1 MCKFEIPYEMPTA
14 LRYAWY
20 LYYIPMLLLPTVSLY
35 LAFYIRQ
42 PENYKLPERRCL
54 LFFPALFLIGIV
66 LTNDLHQLVFTFPEG
81 RLGEAA
87 SYEVGVY
94 GYGAMYYA
102 IVAWDLGCL
111 LAALLIIL
119 LRCRK
124 IKNRKMLWMPFG
136 AYGLSVVY
144 GIAYYLNLPFWK
156 IFSSDMTAALC
167 LLFALIIE
175 SCIQCGLI
183 PSNTGYAQLF
193 AASTISAQ
201 ITDQS
206 GKCIYQSQD
215 SECIAPEI
223 VRQVVQCPIMLENGI
238 RLSGKLILGGY
249 VLWKENLSEL
259 QEIVRELEDRK
270 EELKDANLI
279 EEENLRTK
287 REVEKLSVKNQLYDK
302 IQKQTAR
309 QSKLLTE
316 FIEAYSMEEDE
327 NKREKILGKIVV
339 IGAYIKRRSNLI
351 FIAEQT
357 VKFPIR
363 ELELCFRETI
373 KNLEW
378 NHVEAGFST
387 ALEEIRSEDA
397 MQIYD
402 FFEAVIE
409 ESLED
414 LSAFNVNLKRRE
426 ARIIMSMS
434 VECKTDLQEIAR
446 RYGAYAE
453 QDFDG
458 SWLLSF
464 SVGDTTGNG
473 KWSVED
479 DQFILSIEGEE
490 MEGIIGKDII
500 SFDNMLEMG
509 VKVIFA
515 KDGTDAMDPAL
526 YLTEE
531 ENAVIGEWAAE
542 SVEELLGDGP
552 QTSMEGVN
560 NINDALRLDFKSD
573 RNVTVIYKGEEIG
586 TFPWSVALGYCS
598 IESENPSLTVMINDD
613 GTLKVDYS
621 DDDDYYTFHCVKS
634 DSE

>member
-1 MCKFEIPYEMPTA
+1 MSEKKKFTVYVGSVALCVGVAVLLHYVSFANPYLQSVCHLLRPFIYIGLYLVWAVSFQKRIIQKEARRCLIMIAAMIVFWMLIRMCKFEIPYEMPTA

-20 LYYIPMLLLPTVSLY
+20 LYYIPMVLLPTVSLY

-54 LFFPALFLIGIV
+54 LFCPALFLIGIV
-66 LTNDLHQLVFTFPEG
+66 LTNDLHQLVFNFPEG

-183 PSNTGYAQLF
+183 PSNTGHAQLF

-201 ITDQS
+201 ITDQN
-206 GKCIYQSQD
+206 GKCIYQSQG
-215 SECIAPEI
+215 SEYIVPKIAK
-223 VRQVVQCPIMLENGI
+223 QVIQRPVMSENGI
-238 RLSGKLILGGY
+238 RLSGKPIWGGY

-259 QEIVRELEDRK
+259 QEILKELEDRK

-287 REVEKLSVKNQLYDK
+287 KQVERLSVQTQLYDK

-309 QSKLLTE
+309 QSTLLAK
-316 FIEAYSMEEDE
+316 FMEAYAMEENE
-327 NKREKILGKIVV
+327 KERKKILGKIVV

-351 FIAEQT
+351 LIAEQSAM
-357 VKFPIR
+357 FPIR

-373 KNLEW
+373 RSLEW
-378 NHVEAGFST
+378 NHVEAAFVTS
-387 ALEEIRSEDA
+387 LDEIRSEDA

-402 FFEAVIE
+402 FLEAVIE

-414 LSAFNVNLKRRE
+414 LSAFTLNLKRRDE
-426 ARIIMSMS
+426 EILMSLS
-434 VECKTDLQEIAR
+434 VECKTNLQKVAG
-446 RYGAYAE
+446 RYQAYAE

-458 SWLLSF
+458 AWLLSL
-464 SVGDTTGNG
+464 V
-473 KWSVED
+473 
-479 DQFILSIEGEE
+479 L
-490 MEGIIGKDII
+490 
-500 SFDNMLEMG
+500 
-509 VKVIFA
+509 
-515 KDGTDAMDPAL
+515 
-526 YLTEE
+526 
-531 ENAVIGEWAAE
+531 
-542 SVEELLGDGP
+542 
-552 QTSMEGVN
+552 
-560 NINDALRLDFKSD
+560 
-573 RNVTVIYKGEEIG
+573 KGGHDE
-586 TFPWSVALGYCS
+586 
-598 IESENPSLTVMINDD
+598 
-613 GTLKVDYS
+613 
-621 DDDDYYTFHCVKS
+621 
-634 DSE
+634 

>member
-1 MCKFEIPYEMPTA
+1 MSEKKKFTVYVGSVVLCVGVAVLLHYVSFTNPYLQSICHLLRPFIYIGLYLVWAISFQKRIIQKEPRRCLIMIAVMMVFWMLVRMCKFEIPYEMPTA

-111 LAALLIIL
+111 LVALLIIL

-215 SECIAPEI
+215 SECIAP
-223 VRQVVQCPIMLENGI
+223 
-238 RLSGKLILGGY
+238 
-249 VLWKENLSEL
+249 
-259 QEIVRELEDRK
+259 EIVRELEDRK

-458 SWLLSF
+458 SWLLSLIL
-464 SVGDTTGNG
+464 GGGGG
-473 KWSVED
+473 K
-479 DQFILSIEGEE
+479 
-490 MEGIIGKDII
+490 
-500 SFDNMLEMG
+500 
-509 VKVIFA
+509 
-515 KDGTDAMDPAL
+515 
-526 YLTEE
+526 
-531 ENAVIGEWAAE
+531 
-542 SVEELLGDGP
+542 
-552 QTSMEGVN
+552 
-560 NINDALRLDFKSD
+560 
-573 RNVTVIYKGEEIG
+573 
-586 TFPWSVALGYCS
+586 
-598 IESENPSLTVMINDD
+598 
-613 GTLKVDYS
+613 
-621 DDDDYYTFHCVKS
+621 
-634 DSE
+634 

>member
-1 MCKFEIPYEMPTA
+1 MSEKKKFTVYVGSVALCVGVAVLLHYVSVADPYLESACRLLRPFIYIGLYVVWAISFRKRIIQKEIRRCLTAIAAMMIFWMFIRMCKFEISDEMPTA
-14 LRYAWY
+14 WRYAWY
-20 LYYIPMLLLPTVSLY
+20 FYYIPMLLIPTVSLY

-42 PENYKLPERRCL
+42 PEGYKLPKRRWL
-54 LFFPALFLIGIV
+54 LFLPALFLIGIV
-66 LTNDLHQLVFTFPEG
+66 LTNDMHQLVFTFPKG
-81 RLGEAA
+81 KLGEVS
-87 SYEVGVY
+87 SYKTGVY
-94 GYGAMYYA
+94 GYGRGYY
-102 IVAWDLGCL
+102 IVVAWELGCA

-124 IKNRKMLWMPFG
+124 IKNKKMGWLPFA
-136 AYGLSVVY
+136 AYGVAAAYS
-144 GIAYYLNLPFWK
+144 IAYYLDLPFWK
-156 IFSSDMTAALC
+156 IVSKDMTATLC

-175 SCIQCGLI
+175 SCIQSGLI

-238 RLSGKLILGGY
+238 RLSGKPILGGY

-259 QEIVRELEDRK
+259 REIVRELEDRK

-287 REVEKLSVKNQLYDK
+287 REVEKLFVKNQLYDK

-414 LSAFNVNLKRRE
+414 LLAFNVNLKRRE

-458 SWLLSF
+458 SWLLSLIL
-464 SVGDTTGNG
+464 GGGGG
-473 KWSVED
+473 K
-479 DQFILSIEGEE
+479 
-490 MEGIIGKDII
+490 
-500 SFDNMLEMG
+500 
-509 VKVIFA
+509 
-515 KDGTDAMDPAL
+515 
-526 YLTEE
+526 
-531 ENAVIGEWAAE
+531 
-542 SVEELLGDGP
+542 
-552 QTSMEGVN
+552 
-560 NINDALRLDFKSD
+560 
-573 RNVTVIYKGEEIG
+573 
-586 TFPWSVALGYCS
+586 
-598 IESENPSLTVMINDD
+598 
-613 GTLKVDYS
+613 
-621 DDDDYYTFHCVKS
+621 
-634 DSE
+634 

>member
-1 MCKFEIPYEMPTA
+1 MSEKKKFTVYVGSVVLCVGVAVLLHYVSFTNPYLQSICHLLRPFIYIGLYVVWAISFRKRIIQKEIRRCLTAIAAMMIFWMFIRMCKFEISDEMPTA
-14 LRYAWY
+14 WRYAWY
-20 LYYIPMLLLPTVSLY
+20 FYYIPMLLIPTVSLY

-42 PENYKLPERRCL
+42 PEGYKLPKRRWL
-54 LFFPALFLIGIV
+54 LFLPALFLIGIV
-66 LTNDLHQLVFTFPEG
+66 LTNDMHQLVFTFPKG
-81 RLGEAA
+81 RLGEVS
-87 SYEVGVY
+87 SYKTGVY
-94 GYGAMYYA
+94 GYGRGYY
-102 IVAWDLGCL
+102 IVIAWELGCA

-124 IKNRKMLWMPFG
+124 IKNKKMGWLPFA
-136 AYGLSVVY
+136 AYGVAAAYS
-144 GIAYYLNLPFWK
+144 IAYYLDLPFWK
-156 IFSSDMTAALC
+156 IVSKDMTATLC

-238 RLSGKLILGGY
+238 RLSGKPILGGY

-458 SWLLSF
+458 SWLLSLIL
-464 SVGDTTGNG
+464 GGGGG
-473 KWSVED
+473 K
-479 DQFILSIEGEE
+479 
-490 MEGIIGKDII
+490 
-500 SFDNMLEMG
+500 
-509 VKVIFA
+509 
-515 KDGTDAMDPAL
+515 
-526 YLTEE
+526 
-531 ENAVIGEWAAE
+531 
-542 SVEELLGDGP
+542 
-552 QTSMEGVN
+552 
-560 NINDALRLDFKSD
+560 
-573 RNVTVIYKGEEIG
+573 
-586 TFPWSVALGYCS
+586 
-598 IESENPSLTVMINDD
+598 
-613 GTLKVDYS
+613 
-621 DDDDYYTFHCVKS
+621 
-634 DSE
+634 

>member
-1 MCKFEIPYEMPTA
+1 MSEKKKFTVYVGSVALCVGAAVLLDYVSFTNPYLQSICHLLRPFIYIGLYLVWAISFQKRIIQKELRCCLITIAAMMVFWMFVRMCKFEIPYGMPTA

-81 RLGEAA
+81 RLREAA

-102 IVAWDLGCL
+102 IVVWDLGCL
-111 LAALLIIL
+111 LVALLIIL

-124 IKNRKMLWMPFG
+124 IKNKKMLWMPFG
-136 AYGLSVVY
+136 AYGLAVVY

-175 SCIQCGLI
+175 SCIQSGLI

-215 SECIAPEI
+215 SEYIAPEI
-223 VRQVVQCPIMLENGI
+223 VRQLVQSPIMLENGI
-238 RLSGKLILGGY
+238 RLSGKPILGGY

-309 QSKLLTE
+309 QSTLLTE

-327 NKREKILGKIVV
+327 NERKKILGKIVV

-387 ALEEIRSEDA
+387 ALDEIRSEDA

-414 LSAFNVNLKRRE
+414 LLAFIVNLKRRE

-434 VECKTDLQEIAR
+434 VECKTDLQGIAR

-453 QDFDG
+453 QDYDG
-458 SWLLSF
+458 AWLLSLILGGG
-464 SVGDTTGNG
+464 SG
-473 KWSVED
+473 K
-479 DQFILSIEGEE
+479 
-490 MEGIIGKDII
+490 
-500 SFDNMLEMG
+500 
-509 VKVIFA
+509 
-515 KDGTDAMDPAL
+515 
-526 YLTEE
+526 
-531 ENAVIGEWAAE
+531 
-542 SVEELLGDGP
+542 
-552 QTSMEGVN
+552 
-560 NINDALRLDFKSD
+560 
-573 RNVTVIYKGEEIG
+573 
-586 TFPWSVALGYCS
+586 
-598 IESENPSLTVMINDD
+598 
-613 GTLKVDYS
+613 
-621 DDDDYYTFHCVKS
+621 
-634 DSE
+634 

>member
-1 MCKFEIPYEMPTA
+1 MQASYLWKKLFTKKHLIEHYEEKVKNKPSVGLDKVSPRKFEQNLDENIEIIIRKSMNDSYHFT
-14 LRYAWY
+14 RYKQ
-20 LYYIPMLLLPTVSLY
+20 LLFTKGP
-35 LAFYIRQ
+35 A
-42 PENYKLPERRCL
+42 KLPRAICVPTLRDKLTASVLNEL
-54 LFFPALFLIGIV
+54 L
-66 LTNDLHQLVFTFPEG
+66 
-81 RLGEAA
+81 
-87 SYEVGVY
+87 VGVY
-94 GYGAMYYA
+94 GDKCKT

-111 LAALLIIL
+111 LVALLIIL

-238 RLSGKLILGGY
+238 RLSGKPILGGY

-287 REVEKLSVKNQLYDK
+287 REVEKLFVKNQLYDK

-351 FIAEQT
+351 FIAEQA

-414 LSAFNVNLKRRE
+414 LLAFNVNLKRRE

-458 SWLLSF
+458 SWLLSLIL
-464 SVGDTTGNG
+464 GGGGG
-473 KWSVED
+473 K
-479 DQFILSIEGEE
+479 
-490 MEGIIGKDII
+490 
-500 SFDNMLEMG
+500 
-509 VKVIFA
+509 
-515 KDGTDAMDPAL
+515 
-526 YLTEE
+526 
-531 ENAVIGEWAAE
+531 
-542 SVEELLGDGP
+542 
-552 QTSMEGVN
+552 
-560 NINDALRLDFKSD
+560 
-573 RNVTVIYKGEEIG
+573 
-586 TFPWSVALGYCS
+586 
-598 IESENPSLTVMINDD
+598 
-613 GTLKVDYS
+613 
-621 DDDDYYTFHCVKS
+621 
-634 DSE
+634 

>member
-1 MCKFEIPYEMPTA
+1 M
-14 LRYAWY
+14 
-20 LYYIPMLLLPTVSLY
+20 
-35 LAFYIRQ
+35 
-42 PENYKLPERRCL
+42 
-54 LFFPALFLIGIV
+54 FLIGIV

-175 SCIQCGLI
+175 SCIQSGLI

-201 ITDQS
+201 ITDQN
-206 GKCIYQSQD
+206 GKCIYQSQG
-215 SECIAPEI
+215 SEYIAPKI
-223 VRQVVQCPIMLENGI
+223 AKQVIQRPVMSENGI
-238 RLSGKLILGGY
+238 RLSGKPIWGGY

-259 QEIVRELEDRK
+259 QEILKELEDRK

-287 REVEKLSVKNQLYDK
+287 KQVEKLSVQNQLYDK

-309 QSKLLTE
+309 QSTLLAK
-316 FIEAYSMEEDE
+316 FMEAYAMEENE
-327 NKREKILGKIVV
+327 KERKKILGKIVV

-351 FIAEQT
+351 LIAEQSE
-357 VKFPIR
+357 VFPIR

-373 KNLEW
+373 RSLEW
-378 NHVEAGFST
+378 NHVEAAFVTS
-387 ALEEIRSEDA
+387 LDEIRSEDA

-402 FFEAVIE
+402 FLEAVIE

-414 LSAFNVNLKRRE
+414 LSAFTLNLKRRDE
-426 ARIIMSMS
+426 EILMSLS
-434 VECKTDLQEIAR
+434 VECKTNLQKVSG
-446 RYGAYAE
+446 RYQAYAE

-458 SWLLSF
+458 AWLLSL
-464 SVGDTTGNG
+464 V
-473 KWSVED
+473 
-479 DQFILSIEGEE
+479 L
-490 MEGIIGKDII
+490 
-500 SFDNMLEMG
+500 
-509 VKVIFA
+509 
-515 KDGTDAMDPAL
+515 
-526 YLTEE
+526 
-531 ENAVIGEWAAE
+531 
-542 SVEELLGDGP
+542 
-552 QTSMEGVN
+552 
-560 NINDALRLDFKSD
+560 
-573 RNVTVIYKGEEIG
+573 KGGHDE
-586 TFPWSVALGYCS
+586 
-598 IESENPSLTVMINDD
+598 
-613 GTLKVDYS
+613 
-621 DDDDYYTFHCVKS
+621 
-634 DSE
+634 

>member
-1 MCKFEIPYEMPTA
+1 MSEKKKFTVYVGSVALCVGVAVLLHYVSFANPYLQSVCHLLRPFIYIGLYLVWAVSFQKRIIQKEARRCLIMIAAMIVFWMLIRMCKFEIPYEMPTA

-20 LYYIPMLLLPTVSLY
+20 LYYIPMVLLPTVSLY

-54 LFFPALFLIGIV
+54 LFCPALFLIGIV

-206 GKCIYQSQD
+206 GKYIYQSQD
-215 SECIAPEI
+215 SEYIAPEI
-223 VRQVVQCPIMLENGI
+223 VRQVVQSPIMLENGI
-238 RLSGKLILGGY
+238 RLSGKPILGGY

-309 QSKLLTE
+309 QSALLTE

-327 NKREKILGKIVV
+327 NERKKILGKIVV

-387 ALEEIRSEDA
+387 ALDEIRSEDA

-414 LSAFNVNLKRRE
+414 LSAFTVNLKRRE
-426 ARIIMSMS
+426 ERIVMSMS
-434 VECKTDLQEIAR
+434 VECKTDLREIAG

-458 SWLLSF
+458 AWLLSLIP
-464 SVGDTTGNG
+464 GGGGG
-473 KWSVED
+473 K
-479 DQFILSIEGEE
+479 
-490 MEGIIGKDII
+490 
-500 SFDNMLEMG
+500 
-509 VKVIFA
+509 
-515 KDGTDAMDPAL
+515 
-526 YLTEE
+526 
-531 ENAVIGEWAAE
+531 
-542 SVEELLGDGP
+542 
-552 QTSMEGVN
+552 
-560 NINDALRLDFKSD
+560 
-573 RNVTVIYKGEEIG
+573 
-586 TFPWSVALGYCS
+586 
-598 IESENPSLTVMINDD
+598 
-613 GTLKVDYS
+613 
-621 DDDDYYTFHCVKS
+621 
-634 DSE
+634 

>member
-1 MCKFEIPYEMPTA
+1 MSEKKKFTVYVGSVALCVGVAILLHYVSFTNPYLQSICHLLRPFIYIGLYLIWAISFQKRIIQKEPRCCLIIIAAMMVFWMFVRMCKFEIPYGMPTA

-42 PENYKLPERRCL
+42 SENYKLPERRCL
-54 LFFPALFLIGIV
+54 LFCPALFLIGIV

-87 SYEVGVY
+87 SYEVGIY

-111 LAALLIIL
+111 LVALLIIL

-215 SECIAPEI
+215 SEYIAPEI
-223 VRQVVQCPIMLENGI
+223 VRQVVQSPIMLENGI

-287 REVEKLSVKNQLYDK
+287 REVEKLSVRNQLYDK

-309 QSKLLTE
+309 QSTLLTE

-327 NKREKILGKIVV
+327 NERKKILGH
-339 IGAYIKRRSNLI
+339 L
-351 FIAEQT
+351 
-357 VKFPIR
+357 
-363 ELELCFRETI
+363 
-373 KNLEW
+373 
-378 NHVEAGFST
+378 
-387 ALEEIRSEDA
+387 
-397 MQIYD
+397 
-402 FFEAVIE
+402 
-409 ESLED
+409 
-414 LSAFNVNLKRRE
+414 
-426 ARIIMSMS
+426 
-434 VECKTDLQEIAR
+434 
-446 RYGAYAE
+446 
-453 QDFDG
+453 
-458 SWLLSF
+458 
-464 SVGDTTGNG
+464 
-473 KWSVED
+473 
-479 DQFILSIEGEE
+479 
-490 MEGIIGKDII
+490 
-500 SFDNMLEMG
+500 
-509 VKVIFA
+509 
-515 KDGTDAMDPAL
+515 
-526 YLTEE
+526 
-531 ENAVIGEWAAE
+531 
-542 SVEELLGDGP
+542 
-552 QTSMEGVN
+552 
-560 NINDALRLDFKSD
+560 
-573 RNVTVIYKGEEIG
+573 
-586 TFPWSVALGYCS
+586 
-598 IESENPSLTVMINDD
+598 
-613 GTLKVDYS
+613 
-621 DDDDYYTFHCVKS
+621 
-634 DSE
+634 

>member
-1 MCKFEIPYEMPTA
+1 MSEKKKFTVYVGSVALCVGVAVLLHYVSFTNPYLQSICHLLRPFIYIGLYLVWAISFQKRIIQKEPRRCLIMIAVMMVFWMLVRMCKFEIPYEMPTA

-136 AYGLSVVY
+136 AYGLSVIY

-238 RLSGKLILGGY
+238 RLSGKPILGGY

-270 EELKDANLI
+270 EELKDAKTLLYITDNCGEIVLDKIFI
-279 EEENLRTK
+279 EELKK
-287 REVEKLSVKNQLYDK
+287 RY
-302 IQKQTAR
+302 
-309 QSKLLTE
+309 
-316 FIEAYSMEEDE
+316 
-327 NKREKILGKIVV
+327 G
-339 IGAYIKRRSNLI
+339 
-351 FIAEQT
+351 
-357 VKFPIR
+357 
-363 ELELCFRETI
+363 
-373 KNLEW
+373 NLEIT
-378 NHVEAGFST
+378 VMVRGGLA
-387 ALEEIRSEDA
+387 
-397 MQIYD
+397 
-402 FFEAVIE
+402 
-409 ESLED
+409 
-414 LSAFNVNLKRRE
+414 
-426 ARIIMSMS
+426 
-434 VECKTDLQEIAR
+434 
-446 RYGAYAE
+446 
-453 QDFDG
+453 
-458 SWLLSF
+458 
-464 SVGDTTGNG
+464 
-473 KWSVED
+473 
-479 DQFILSIEGEE
+479 
-490 MEGIIGKDII
+490 
-500 SFDNMLEMG
+500 
-509 VKVIFA
+509 
-515 KDGTDAMDPAL
+515 
-526 YLTEE
+526 
-531 ENAVIGEWAAE
+531 
-542 SVEELLGDGP
+542 
-552 QTSMEGVN
+552 
-560 NINDALRLDFKSD
+560 INDATIEDAQEIGLTKIVPVISNGAAIAGTVKEQLSKEARKQLDSADVIIAKGMGNFESMYQEGINPYYLFLCKCDLFTRRFGVKLFDPIFCKEERLDIK
-573 RNVTVIYKGEEIG
+573 
-586 TFPWSVALGYCS
+586 
-598 IESENPSLTVMINDD
+598 
-613 GTLKVDYS
+613 
-621 DDDDYYTFHCVKS
+621 
-634 DSE
+634 

>member
-1 MCKFEIPYEMPTA
+1 
-14 LRYAWY
+14 
-20 LYYIPMLLLPTVSLY
+20 
-35 LAFYIRQ
+35 
-42 PENYKLPERRCL
+42 
-54 LFFPALFLIGIV
+54 
-66 LTNDLHQLVFTFPEG
+66 
-81 RLGEAA
+81 
-87 SYEVGVY
+87 
-94 GYGAMYYA
+94 
-102 IVAWDLGCL
+102 
-111 LAALLIIL
+111 
-119 LRCRK
+119 
-124 IKNRKMLWMPFG
+124 MPFG

-238 RLSGKLILGGY
+238 RLSGKPILGGY

-287 REVEKLSVKNQLYDK
+287 KEVEKLSVKNQLYDK

-309 QSKLLTE
+309 QSALLTE

-327 NKREKILGKIVV
+327 NERKKILGKIVV

-387 ALEEIRSEDA
+387 ALDEIRSEDA
-397 MQIYD
+397 MQVYG

-414 LSAFNVNLKRRE
+414 LSAFTVNLKRRE
-426 ARIIMSMS
+426 ERIVMSMS
-434 VECKTDLQEIAR
+434 VECKTDLREIAG

-458 SWLLSF
+458 AWLLSLIP
-464 SVGDTTGNG
+464 GGGGG
-473 KWSVED
+473 K
-479 DQFILSIEGEE
+479 
-490 MEGIIGKDII
+490 
-500 SFDNMLEMG
+500 
-509 VKVIFA
+509 
-515 KDGTDAMDPAL
+515 
-526 YLTEE
+526 
-531 ENAVIGEWAAE
+531 
-542 SVEELLGDGP
+542 
-552 QTSMEGVN
+552 
-560 NINDALRLDFKSD
+560 
-573 RNVTVIYKGEEIG
+573 
-586 TFPWSVALGYCS
+586 
-598 IESENPSLTVMINDD
+598 
-613 GTLKVDYS
+613 
-621 DDDDYYTFHCVKS
+621 
-634 DSE
+634 

>member
-1 MCKFEIPYEMPTA
+1 MSEKKKFTLYVGSVALCVGVAILLHYVSFTDPYLESICYLLRPFIYIGLYLAWAISFQKRIIQKEVRRCLILIAVMMVFWMFVRMCKFEIPTVMPTA

-20 LYYIPMLLLPTVSLY
+20 FYYIPMLLIPTASLY
-35 LAFYIRQ
+35 LAFYMRQ
-42 PENYKLPERRCL
+42 PENYKLPERLRL

-66 LTNDLHQLVFTFPEG
+66 LTNDLHQLVFNFPEG

-94 GYGAMYYA
+94 GYGSAYY
-102 IVAWDLGCL
+102 IVTAWEIGCA

-119 LRCRK
+119 LRCRR
-124 IKNRKMLWMPFG
+124 IKNKKMLWLPFG
-136 AYGLSVVY
+136 AYGLAVAY

-201 ITDQS
+201 ITDQD
-206 GKCIYQSQD
+206 GKSVYQSQD
-215 SECIAPEI
+215 SERIAPEI
-223 VRQVVQCPIMLENGI
+223 VRRVVERPIMLENGI
-238 RLSGKLILGGY
+238 RLSGKPILGGC

-259 QEIVRELEDRK
+259 QEILRELEDRK

-287 REVEKLSVKNQLYDK
+287 RQVEKLSVKNQLYDK
-302 IQKQTAR
+302 IQRQTAR
-309 QSKLLTE
+309 QSTLLAE

-327 NKREKILGKIVV
+327 KERKKILGKVAV

-351 FIAEQT
+351 LIAEQT

-387 ALEEIRSEDA
+387 ALDEIRSEDA
-397 MQIYD
+397 MKIYD

-409 ESLED
+409 ESLEG
-414 LSAFNVNLKRRE
+414 LSAFTVNLKRRNE
-426 ARIIMSMS
+426 GIVVSMS
-434 VECKTDLQEIAR
+434 VECETDLQEIAG
-446 RYGAYAE
+446 RYGAYVE

-458 SWLLSF
+458 AWLLSLTLE
-464 SVGDTTGNG
+464 GC
-473 KWSVED
+473 D
-479 DQFILSIEGEE
+479 DE
-490 MEGIIGKDII
+490 
-500 SFDNMLEMG
+500 
-509 VKVIFA
+509 
-515 KDGTDAMDPAL
+515 
-526 YLTEE
+526 
-531 ENAVIGEWAAE
+531 
-542 SVEELLGDGP
+542 
-552 QTSMEGVN
+552 
-560 NINDALRLDFKSD
+560 
-573 RNVTVIYKGEEIG
+573 
-586 TFPWSVALGYCS
+586 
-598 IESENPSLTVMINDD
+598 
-613 GTLKVDYS
+613 
-621 DDDDYYTFHCVKS
+621 
-634 DSE
+634 